1 MSLTVNNVITTIYI
15 QIYASIYMQFLLG
28 AEVPVILKI
37 FFTLYSTD
45 FFFPPVTVNY
55 SSN

>member
-1 MSLTVNNVITTIYI
+1 MNNVITTIYI